1 MPKTTIG
8 ITGLHEIS
16 GRDYGIEEPHR
27 RPSVKV
33 NGIFIFCQPTLA
45 CCAICITLNVI
56 FILWKKLF
64 YFMLSTFPAGNLKI
78 NTCIFGAFYLVLRSF
93 IAIR

>member
-33 NGIFIFCQPTLA
+33 NGIFI
-45 CCAICITLNVI
+45 
-56 FILWKKLF
+56 LWKELF

>member
-16 GRDYGIEEPHR
+16 GRDYGIEEPHS

-33 NGIFIFCQPTLA
+33 NGIFIFV
-45 CCAICITLNVI
+45 NR
-56 FILWKKLF
+56 
-64 YFMLSTFPAGNLKI
+64 LS
-78 NTCIFGAFYLVLRSF
+78 LVVLSV
-93 IAIR
+93 

>member
-1 MPKTTIG
+1 MEVCTRGGMPKTTIG

-33 NGIFIFCQPTLA
+33 NGIFIFC
-45 CCAICITLNVI
+45 
-56 FILWKKLF
+56 
-64 YFMLSTFPAGNLKI
+64 
-78 NTCIFGAFYLVLRSF
+78 
-93 IAIR
+93 